1 MAIWVSFINEKTDKT
16 SKGLG
21 VETGTPLNWAGEG
34 DHASSTDDHEPR
46 STVVR
51 GAMFQTRLALSLVSE
66 LPTLRETLGL
76 CFPSFSAS
84 PPLFLLQLPSA
95 IPPLISSLLSSSQV
109 EATLWG
115 HRHTL

>member
-21 VETGTPLNWAGEG
+21 VETGTPGNCAGEG

-51 GAMFQTRLALSLVSE
+51 GVMFQTRLALSLVSQGD
-66 LPTLRETLGL
+66 PRPV
-76 CFPSFSAS
+76 FSF
-84 PPLFLLQLPSA
+84 FLS
-95 IPPLISSLLSSSQV
+95 LSSPLLAP
-109 EATLWG
+109 AT
-115 HRHTL
+115 